1 MGRATI
7 VGVKTFGKGSVQTI
21 YPLSDGSAISITTHK
36 YLTAGEHSIDK
47 KGIEP
52 DVEMRLPEAP
62 EGSDESV
69 DDTQLEAAVKV
80 LTEQLEKQESNKVA
94 G

>member
-1 MGRATI
+1 
-7 VGVKTFGKGSVQTI
+7 
-21 YPLSDGSAISITTHK
+21 LSDGSAISITTHK

-52 DVEMRLPEAP
+52 DVVIELPKVSED
-62 EGSDESV
+62 SSESV
-69 DDTQLEAAVKV
+69 TDTQLEAAINI
-80 LTEQLEKQESNKVA
+80 LREQLENEQLENEESSKVA